1 VSRLSYFKVGTLA
14 QFVNSVSS
22 VESATNLLIGVHEAL
37 ELSVEVSVLTVQ
49 NATVVT
55 EGLNLTMGVIVTSS
69 EGLVGETEFF
79 LLTSGYSEVVVGI
92 AMLAL
97 QVVEVGGE
105 ISVAAQ
111 LNFGPSGKVGLL
123 GELSIELTSKFT
135 LLLLE
140 TSLFISSTA
149 QVSLRVVESLS
160 SSAEVEV
167 SGFSGLLEFSE
178 FLLVLVERVISSF
191 DSLGTIGVL
200 SFLHGVHVSQS
211 LDLLT
216 VSGLLFSQVSKLVRK
231 VIYVVSKCTAS
242 VSFLLAVTSGSVDLS
257 FTTGDLLTGSS
268 NLSLEISISSVLL
281 VEKETS
287 IVNLLSESSKSD
299 EVRFVSGLEI
309 VVLEQLF
316 IGEVA
321 VLGLDGVKL
330 IAECEVVLVSLLDF
344 KDLSLELGD

>member
-1 VSRLSYFKVGTLA
+1 
-14 QFVNSVSS
+14 
-22 VESATNLLIGVHEAL
+22 
-37 ELSVEVSVLTVQ
+37 
-49 NATVVT
+49 
-55 EGLNLTMGVIVTSS
+55 M
-69 EGLVGETEFF
+69 
-79 LLTSGYSEVVVGI
+79 
-92 AMLAL
+92 
-97 QVVEVGGE
+97 
-105 ISVAAQ
+105 
-111 LNFGPSGKVGLL
+111 
-123 GELSIELTSKFT
+123 
-135 LLLLE
+135 
-140 TSLFISSTA
+140 FISSTA
-149 QVSLRVVESLS
+149 QVSLRVIESFS

-167 SGFSGLLEFSE
+167 SGFSSLLEFSE

-191 DSLGTIGVL
+191 DSLGTIGVF

-321 VLGLDGVKL
+321 VLGLNGVKL